1 MTSHKP
7 PLYQIHQ
14 RAGAD
19 FTDFGGWEMAVSYDS
34 IRTEHTAVR
43 EMAGRFD
50 ISHMSE
56 VVVSGPDATALL
68 NHLTTNDVSELDPG
82 DAQYSCILDEDGV
95 ILDDIVVY
103 RYPEQDGY
111 LFVPNAGHGE
121 QMADRW
127 EDWASELDLDATIED
142 ETEETGMLAV
152 QGPGAVEAVESVTAR
167 SVEDISRFAARRT
180 EINGVSCLVAR
191 TGYTGEDGYEIVFPA
206 ADSDTV
212 WAAFDGIQPC
222 GLGARD
228 TLRLEAGLLL
238 SGQDFDPEQE
248 PRTPLETGLEFIV
261 DFEKSSFVG
270 KDALRE
276 LTEKGV
282 DERIVGLR
290 IEDRAIARQ
299 GYSIMDDDVEIGHVT
314 SGTMSPTFDV
324 PLALGYVDSEYAAEG
339 TQLGVEIRNR
349 IVDVT
354 VVNQRFLN
362 TLEADA

>member
-14 RAGAD
+14 SAGAD
-19 FTDFGGWEMAVSYDS
+19 FTDFGGWEMPVSFDS
-34 IRTEHTAVR
+34 ISTEHSAVR

-56 VVVSGPDATALL
+56 VVVRGPDATTLM
-68 NHLTTNDVSELDPG
+68 NHLATNDVSELDPG
-82 DAQYSCILDEDGV
+82 DAQYSCVLNDDGV

-103 RYPEQDGY
+103 RYPDQDGY
-111 LFVPNAGHGE
+111 LFVPNAGHGG

-127 EDWASELDLDATIED
+127 EDWASKLNLDVTVED

-152 QGPGAVEAVESVTAR
+152 QGPSSVEAVESVTAD
-167 SVEDISRFAARRT
+167 SVEDLSRFSARRT
-180 EINGVSCLVAR
+180 EIDDVSCLVAR

-238 SGQDFDPEQE
+238 SGQDFDPDQE
-248 PRTPLETGLEFIV
+248 PRTPLEAGLEFVV
-261 DFEKSSFVG
+261 DFEKSSFIG
-270 KDALRE
+270 KDALHKLKE
-276 LTEKGV
+276 NGV
-282 DERIVGLR
+282 DQQIVGLR
-290 IEDRAIARQ
+290 IEDRAIARE
-299 GYSIMDDDVEIGHVT
+299 GYSIMDGDDEIGHVT
-314 SGTMSPTFDV
+314 SGTMSPMFDM
-324 PLALGYVDSEYAAEG
+324 PLALGYVDSEYIEEG
-339 TQLGVEIRNR
+339 TQLGIEVRNR
-349 IVDVT
+349 IVDTT
-354 VVNQRFLN
+354 VVNQDFLN